1 MTTTDTTLLIILT
14 SLLSV
19 FILVCIA
26 VAVTIYKLVRALQA
40 VAVKAESVVDS
51 VEAAADVFKDA
62 TGKMAMLKLIRNIVD
77 LVHTKKGG
85 KK

>member
-14 SLLSV
+14 SLLSI

-26 VAVTIYKLVRALQA
+26 IAVVIFKLVRAVQA
-40 VAVKAESVVDS
+40 VVVKAESVVDS
-51 VEAAADVFKDA
+51 VEAAAEVFKDA
-62 TGKMAMLKLIRNIVD
+62 SGKMAMIKLIRNIVD
-77 LVHTKKGG
+77 LAHGKKGG